1 MREVMLGLGESWLN
15 LRDDVFA
22 PRLVSC
28 SKGDKPMAESFE
40 QEITAHEE
48 QLAFTQRNDAEWGA
62 H

>member
-1 MREVMLGLGESWLN
+1 
-15 LRDDVFA
+15 
-22 PRLVSC
+22 
-28 SKGDKPMAESFE
+28 MAESFE